1 MNQLKVDALDNSV
14 KMSST
19 VGKLQRALTIDDGE
33 GYLNALIELKGLLDG
48 LPVVVD
54 AKGAPV
60 GALEA
65 GDGEKVVS
73 LGSMSSWAG

>member
-14 KMSST
+14 KISST

-54 AKGAPV
+54 AKGTPV

-65 GDGEKVVS
+65 KEDESVVS
-73 LGSMSSWAG
+73 LGSVSSWAG